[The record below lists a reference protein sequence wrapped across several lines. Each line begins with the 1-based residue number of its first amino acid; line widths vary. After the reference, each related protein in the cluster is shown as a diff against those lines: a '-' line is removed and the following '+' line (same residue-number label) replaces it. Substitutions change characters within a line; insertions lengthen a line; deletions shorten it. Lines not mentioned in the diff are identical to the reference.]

1 MATERRIAANLRNAR
16 KSTGPRSAAGK
27 KRASRSSFRH
37 GLRARIAY
45 GAERAKDIERL
56 AREIAGASTDAI
68 ILEAARAAAQAEF
81 DIAQIR
87 QVKVAVIV
95 QMQTVGAINARPTS
109 RTTRQPRTSVLPAKA
124 EAPTEREGL
133 DEMVCR
139 ALPELLKLDRYERRA
154 VARRRRSLD
163 TIMDRI
169 M

>member
-1 MATERRIAANLRNAR
+1 MATERQIAANRRNGQ

-37 GLRARIAY
+37 GLRAGIAF
-45 GAERAKDIERL
+45 GAERAKDIEQL

-81 DIAQIR
+81 DIAQVR

-95 QMQTVGAINARPTS
+95 QMQTVDEFNVRPTS
-109 RTTRQPRTSVLPAKA
+109 QTTRQPRTSVLPAKA
-124 EAPTEREGL
+124 EATTEREGL

-154 VARRRRSLD
+154 AARRRRSLD

-169 M
+169 G